1 MSKAVLI
8 TGGAARVGA
17 ALSQAL
23 AKDGWTVIIH
33 YFRSAEKAERLV
45 KQITESGGTAMS
57 VQANLAIP
65 QDCDSLVQKANDL
78 TSQPLKALINNASTF
93 KPDEAESFSRSEY
106 DFHMETNLRAPLILS
121 QKFAEQV
128 SEDGVIINLIDQ
140 RVLKPN
146 PTFFSYS
153 LSKAGLFWA
162 TKTMAQSF
170 APNIRVNAIGPGPVL
185 RNTGQTVEM
194 FEKEASETLLKIGS
208 PPESI
213 VEAVQYL
220 LSATSVTGQFLAVD
234 SGQHLR
240 WETPDLMI

>member
-1 MSKAVLI
+1 MSKTVLI

-33 YFRSAEKAERLV
+33 YFRSAEKAEHLV

-57 VQANLAIP
+57 VQANLAVP
-65 QDCDSLVQKANDL
+65 QDCDTLVQKANDL

-220 LSATSVTGQFLAVD
+220 LSATSITGQFLAVD